1 MSAQAQLI
9 AHLDEMIEQGAGLD
23 ELLAAVDAQA
33 APQDPGEEPQAIE
46 TDDMGRPTVEAVAY
60 SRHYWNIRDAVD
72 GDPARARDM
81 AEWACRKHQEAEDA
95 IAEVQEAADAQVARI
110 REWQAGLTKKHQ
122 HRVEFFVG
130 VLDLYQQDFAPDEKT
145 TKLVAGQVVRRAMPP
160 CKSTN
165 EAEALEWALAR
176 EDVDALAPR
185 RLSLSEVNKRLK
197 KQADG
202 SYADTDTGE
211 VVSFMR
217 ETPNPIPYKVTVKHG
232 GA

>member
-1 MSAQAQLI
+1 VSAQQQLI

-23 ELLAAVDAQA
+23 ELLAAVDAIGTE
-33 APQDPGEEPQAIE
+33 GEQPSP
-46 TDDMGRPTVEAVAY
+46 TDDMGRPTVGVPEPGEHKR
-60 SRHYWNIRDAVD
+60 SYWNIRDKAD
-72 GDPARARDM
+72 GDPALARDL

-95 IAEVQEAADAQVARI
+95 IAEIVEAADAQVARI
-110 REWQAGLTKKHQ
+110 REWQAGLTRKHQ
-122 HRVEFFVG
+122 RRVEFFEG
-130 VLDLYQQDFAPDEKT
+130 VLDLYQQDFAPEEKT
-145 TKLVAGQVVRRAMPP
+145 TKLVGGQIVRRAMPP

-165 EAEALEWALAR
+165 EVECLEWALAR

-185 RLSLSEVNKRLK
+185 RLALSEVNKRLK
-197 KQADG
+197 KQPDG
-202 SYADTDTGE
+202 TYADAETGE